1 MIPFLQRKAV
11 IISAVI
17 LAAILSLAFISYVS
31 NQPNNETNTAKKESD
46 MGIAEVSPS
55 AIASFSSEATTPT
68 PKPSFLIKNQDKAI
82 TDLITKYYD
91 AILNADK
98 EAYDKITVDDDS
110 IDINI
115 LLRKMEYIVGYDN
128 QEIYVTQGTG
138 NAVIVVYVVY
148 DLKINSIKTPAPSI
162 DQLLIMNVDGV
173 PKLYF
178 NELTLQEGKQ
188 IEKIRNNEEVL
199 ALIDKVN
206 QDFEAAIKADTNLYD
221 FYKSLAERATK
232 TD

>member
-11 IISAVI
+11 LISAVI
-17 LAAILSLAFISYVS
+17 LAAILTLGYILNIS
-31 NQPNNETNTAKKESD
+31 NQPSNETDTAKKESN
-46 MGIAEVSPS
+46 MGIAQVSPP
-55 AIASFSSEATTPT
+55 AIASFSSDATTPT
-68 PKPSFLIKNQDKAI
+68 TKPSFLIKNEDKAI

-98 EAYDKITVDDDS
+98 KAYDKITVDDDS
-110 IDINI
+110 IDVDV

-138 NAVIVVYVVY
+138 NAVIVVYIAY
-148 DLKINSIKTPAPSI
+148 DLKINSIKTQAPSI
-162 DQLLIMNVDGV
+162 DQLLIKNVDGV

-188 IEKIRNNEEVL
+188 IETIRNNEEVL
-199 ALIDKVN
+199 TLIDKVN
-206 QDFEAAIKADTNLYD
+206 QDFEAAIKSDTDLFD
-221 FYKSLAERATK
+221 FYKSLAERAK
-232 TD
+232 KE